1 MAKKLPNVIE
11 LAASSGH
18 NCLRMLQRYHPDAL
32 QSWVQTAGVRAKE
45 APVKDPDF
53 LNLLEK
59 MAVFCVNLS
68 LP

>member
-1 MAKKLPNVIE
+1 
-11 LAASSGH
+11 
-18 NCLRMLQRYHPDAL
+18 MLQRYHPDAL